1 MVQFRGYYLQE
12 ANNLKFDLYNKNDLL
27 RIILDILSD
36 KARSRGA
43 AFGYSFQS
51 TYREFMGKIGALY
64 VKEIIKTIN
73 KYFEPYT
80 KTPNKPNRDE
90 EEIHARLHYVVNTL
104 FNDQSEDYTSPF
116 IKMRDMYGGVPP
128 DMNGNDYQ
136 LLIDRMPRYPVLKE
150 TDPWLFGEDG
160 KIHDNVYIIIRGV
173 SQYSMVGIK
182 GAINYLINL
191 LTDPRIDAQR
201 YDVLRHVMDFIFEE
215 RITPEMAQRLHLQ
228 YASTITSRMQA
239 FIKSPTLAT
248 IRKMYADYER
258 LLEHISALEQE
269 MDKSM
274 IDKESTVLEQWPD
287 GTRMIQ
293 PTTKQLCGY
302 IGKKM
307 RHCVGGY
314 NPLDPYSLII
324 QLQGS
329 GGEMAA
335 TIQLVPSEEE
345 WERVYVV
352 EQIKG
357 PSNARVNDKYKKY
370 LEDFFHKYQDTQ
382 LQVRTDFG
390 STLILIDMP
399 YDVTYA

>member
-27 RIILDILSD
+27 RMILDILSE
-36 KARSRGA
+36 KARSRGSGY
-43 AFGYSFQS
+43 GYSFQS

-80 KTPNKPNRDE
+80 NTTSKPNRNE
-90 EEIHARLHYVVNTL
+90 EEIHARLHYAVSTL
-104 FNDQSEDYTSPF
+104 FNTQVEEDTPPF
-116 IKMRDMYGGVPP
+116 IKMRDMYGGTPP
-128 DMNGNDYQ
+128 NMTGNDYQ
-136 LLIDRMPRYPVLKE
+136 ILLDRMPRYSVLKE

-160 KIHDNVYIIIRGV
+160 KIHDNVYIFIWGV
-173 SQYSMVGIK
+173 SQYSMVEIK
-182 GAINYLINL
+182 RAINYLINL
-191 LTDPRIDAQR
+191 LTEPRADLQQ
-201 YDVLRHVMDFIFEE
+201 YDILRHVMDFIFEE
-215 RITPEMAQRLHLQ
+215 RITPEMAQRLHLP
-228 YASTITSRMQA
+228 YAATITSRMQA

-248 IRKMYADYER
+248 LRKMDTDYER

-269 MDKSM
+269 MDGPM

-293 PTTKQLCGY
+293 PTTRHLCGY

-314 NPLDPYSLII
+314 NPLDPDSLII

-345 WERVYVV
+345 WERVYAV

-390 STLILIDMP
+390 STRILIDMP